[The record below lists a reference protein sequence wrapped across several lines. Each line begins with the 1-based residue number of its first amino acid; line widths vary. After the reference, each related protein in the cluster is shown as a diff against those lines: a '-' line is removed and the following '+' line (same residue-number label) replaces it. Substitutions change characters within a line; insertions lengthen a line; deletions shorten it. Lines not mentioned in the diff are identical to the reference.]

1 MPYDVTRDINAGP
14 LALPGVRGSVGA
26 VYSEHRTDKPGYG
39 AAVELPAVLE
49 LLAAI
54 ETGQITAAQAQEAFA
69 PFLHRLEE
77 YDREMDDRAA
87 RYEYS

>member
-1 MPYDVTRDINAGP
+1 MWRDLLGHH
-14 LALPGVRGSVGA
+14 RVGA
-26 VYSEHRTDKPGYG
+26 IYSEHRTDKPGRG
-39 AAVELPAVLE
+39 AGVELPAVLE

-54 ETGQITAAQAQEAFA
+54 ETGQITAAQAQTAFT
-69 PFLHRLEE
+69 PFLDRLQE